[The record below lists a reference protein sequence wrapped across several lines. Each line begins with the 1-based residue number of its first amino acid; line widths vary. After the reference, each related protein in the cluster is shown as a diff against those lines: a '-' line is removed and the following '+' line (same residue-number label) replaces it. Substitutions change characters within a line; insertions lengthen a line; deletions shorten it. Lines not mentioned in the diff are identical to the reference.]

1 MKISGRTVPY
11 SPNWKVT
18 RTGYHPI
25 KWSIDDDADN
35 VLSKAASW
43 NSLPIL
49 RYAEVLLNY
58 AEAVFERDGQ
68 ISDEDLAISLNLT
81 RKRINPEMPDLTND
95 FVTANNLDMRTEI
108 RRERTIEFFDE
119 NFRIDDLKRWKTAED
134 EMPMNLTGVKWK
146 GTDFENR
153 WPDASFKE
161 KDGEG
166 CIIHEKGRNWHEKHY
181 LLPLPT
187 DQLKLNSNLKQN
199 PGWNQ

>member
-1 MKISGRTVPY
+1 MPQITNAAQTEAQQGDEKLQKINDQFHWRGPPS
-11 SPNWKVT
+11 
-18 RTGYHPI
+18 
-25 KWSIDDDADN
+25 A
-35 VLSKAASW
+35 
-43 NSLPIL
+43 LPD
-49 RYAEVLLNY
+49 LLCP
-58 AEAVFERDGQ
+58 ADGQ

>member
-1 MKISGRTVPY
+1 
-11 SPNWKVT
+11 
-18 RTGYHPI
+18 
-25 KWSIDDDADN
+25 
-35 VLSKAASW
+35 
-43 NSLPIL
+43 
-49 RYAEVLLNY
+49 
-58 AEAVFERDGQ
+58 
-68 ISDEDLAISLNLT
+68 
-81 RKRINPEMPDLTND
+81 MPDLTND

-166 CIIHEKGRNWHEKHY
+166 CIIHEKGRNWHEKA
-181 LLPLPT
+181 LLIAAAHRPAQTEL
-187 DQLKLNSNLKQN
+187 QLETKSGLEPIIHSLFIYKVIEL
-199 PGWNQ
+199 

>member
-1 MKISGRTVPY
+1 MEAYDFPVI
-11 SPNWKVT
+11 
-18 RTGYHPI
+18 
-25 KWSIDDDADN
+25 
-35 VLSKAASW
+35 
-43 NSLPIL
+43 

-146 GTDFENR
+146 DTDFESR
-153 WPDASFKE
+153 WPDASFKD

-187 DQLKLNSNLKQN
+187 DQLKLNPNLKQN

>member
-1 MKISGRTVPY
+1 MNNQLMVPGQTYWGTNGGRIDCSDYGCSERDGVP
-11 SPNWKVT
+11 
-18 RTGYHPI
+18 TGMEAYDFPVI
-25 KWSIDDDADN
+25 
-35 VLSKAASW
+35 
-43 NSLPIL
+43 

-108 RRERTIEFFDE
+108 RRERTIEFS
-119 NFRIDDLKRWKTAED
+119 IDDLKRWKTAED

-146 GTDFENR
+146 DTDFESR
-153 WPDASFKE
+153 WPDASFKD

>member
-1 MKISGRTVPY
+1 MPQTG
-11 SPNWKVT
+11 
-18 RTGYHPI
+18 TGYFPH
-25 KWSIDDDADN
+25 KWCSERDGVPTGMEAYDFPVI
-35 VLSKAASW
+35 
-43 NSLPIL
+43 

-146 GTDFENR
+146 DTDFESR
-153 WPDASFKE
+153 WPDASFKD

-166 CIIHEKGRNWHEKHY
+166 LSLIHI
-181 LLPLPT
+181 
-187 DQLKLNSNLKQN
+187 
-199 PGWNQ
+199 